1 MRVAKGNDE
10 ISRGW
15 TLSAFIGINNL
26 GRHATA
32 TAAEV
37 QDAIDRV
44 FQSGW
49 YILGKECEAFEREF
63 AEFCGV
69 SHCVGLANGTDA
81 IEMGLRALGIGPG
94 KRVVTVANAGFYTA
108 TALAAIGAEPV
119 FVDVDRDTKLMAL
132 DQLEAVLKA
141 GGIDAVV
148 VTHLYGL
155 LNDMDAILKLT
166 EPAGIPIFE
175 DCAQAHGARR
185 GERRAGSFGAA
196 ASFSFYPTKNLGA
209 IGDGGAL
216 VTKSSEIAEKVRR
229 LRQYGW
235 ESKYKVVTPGARN
248 SRLDEIQAAVL
259 RAKLPHVDRWNAKRR
274 DIASRYSTEIE
285 HPRVV
290 CPKSYGDDYVGHL
303 YVMTCEDRAGLQAHL
318 KAAGVGTDVHYPI
331 PDHRQPVLAPSSKDV
346 RLPVTEELA
355 DKVLTLPCYP
365 ELSDDE
371 VARIIAAINS
381 W

>member
-1 MRVAKGNDE
+1 V
-10 ISRGW
+10 
-15 TLSAFIGINNL
+15 SAFIGINNL

-37 QDAIDRV
+37 QDAIGRV

-69 SHCVGLANGTDA
+69 SHCIGLANGTDA
-81 IEMGLRALGIGPG
+81 IEMGLRALGVVSGS
-94 KRVVTVANAGFYTA
+94 RVVTVANAGFYTA

-119 FVDVDRDTKLMAL
+119 FVDVDHDTKLMAL
-132 DQLEAVLKA
+132 DQLEAVLAA
-141 GGIDAVV
+141 GDIHAVV

-166 EPAGIPIFE
+166 ERAGIPVFE
-175 DCAQAHGARR
+175 DCAQSHGAQR
-185 GERRAGSFGAA
+185 GGRRAGSFGAA

-216 VTKSSEIAEKVRR
+216 VTKSSDIADKVRR

-235 ESKYKVVTPGARN
+235 ESKYKVVTPGSRN

-259 RAKLPHVDRWNAKRR
+259 RAKLPHVDKWNAKRR

-285 HPRVV
+285 HPRVI
-290 CPKSYGDDYVGHL
+290 CPKTYGDDYVGHL
-303 YVMTCEDRAGLQAHL
+303 YVVACEDRAGLQAHL

-331 PDHRQPVLAPSSKDV
+331 PDHRQPVIAAHCKDV

-365 ELSDDE
+365 EISDDE
-371 VARIIAAINS
+371 VARIIAAVNS

>member
-1 MRVAKGNDE
+1 
-10 ISRGW
+10 
-15 TLSAFIGINNL
+15 LSTFIGINNL

-37 QDAIDRV
+37 QDAIRRV
-44 FQSGW
+44 FESGW
-49 YILGKECEAFEREF
+49 YILGRECEAFEQEF
-63 AEFCGV
+63 ADFCGV

-94 KRVVTVANAGFYTA
+94 KRVVTVSNAGFYTA
-108 TALAAIGAEPV
+108 TALASIGAEPV
-119 FVDVDRDTKLMAL
+119 FVDVDPDTKLMAL
-132 DQLEAVLKA
+132 DHLEVLLAA
-141 GGIDAVV
+141 GDIDAVV

-166 EPAGIPIFE
+166 EPAGIPVFE
-175 DCAQAHGARR
+175 DCAQAHGARQR
-185 GERRAGSFGAA
+185 QQRAGSFGVA

-216 VTKSSEIAEKVRR
+216 VTRSSDIAGKVRQ

-248 SRLDEIQAAVL
+248 SRLDELQAAVL
-259 RAKLPHVDRWNAKRR
+259 RAKLPFVDKWNARRR

-285 HPRVV
+285 HSRVA
-290 CPKSYGDDYVGHL
+290 CPKTYGEDYVGHL
-303 YVMTCEDRAGLQAHL
+303 YVVTCEDRTGLQAHL

-331 PDHRQPVLAPSSKDV
+331 PDHFQPVLGPSPKDV
-346 RLPVTEELA
+346 HLPVTEELA
-355 DKVLTLPCYP
+355 NKVLTLPCYP

-371 VARIIAAINS
+371 VTRVIAAVNS

>member
-1 MRVAKGNDE
+1 
-10 ISRGW
+10 
-15 TLSAFIGINNL
+15 LSIVIGINNL
-26 GRHATA
+26 GRHAEA

-37 QDAIDRV
+37 QDAIRRV
-44 FQSGW
+44 FDSGW
-49 YILGKECEAFEREF
+49 YILGRECEAFEQEF
-63 AEFCGV
+63 ADFCGV

-94 KRVVTVANAGFYTA
+94 KRVATVANAGFYTA
-108 TALAAIGAEPV
+108 TALASIGAEPV
-119 FVDVDRDTKLMAL
+119 FVDVDRDTKLMAV
-132 DQLEAVLKA
+132 DHLEAVLAA

-155 LNDMDAILKLT
+155 LNDMEAIFRLT
-166 EPAGIPIFE
+166 ELARIPVFE

-185 GERRAGSFGAA
+185 GRQRAGSFGAA

-216 VTKSSEIAEKVRR
+216 VTGSSDIAGKVRQ

-235 ESKYKVVTPGARN
+235 QSKYRVVTPGARN
-248 SRLDEIQAAVL
+248 SRLDELQAAVL
-259 RAKLPHVDRWNAKRR
+259 RAKLPFLDRWNARRR
-274 DIASRYSTEIE
+274 DIALRYSTEIK
-285 HPRVV
+285 HPRVA
-290 CPKSYGDDYVGHL
+290 CPTTYGDDYVGHL
-303 YVMTCEDRAGLQAHL
+303 YVITCEDRIGLQDHL

-331 PDHRQPVLAPSSKDV
+331 PDHRQPVLGRRDV
-346 RLPVTEELA
+346 SLPVTEELA

-365 ELSDDE
+365 ELSNDE
-371 VARIIAAINS
+371 VSRVIAAVNS

>member
-1 MRVAKGNDE
+1 M
-10 ISRGW
+10 S
-15 TLSAFIGINNL
+15 TFIGINNL

-37 QDAIDRV
+37 QDAIGRV

-49 YILGKECEAFEREF
+49 YILGKECEAFEQEF

-69 SHCVGLANGTDA
+69 SHCLGLANGTDA
-81 IEMGLRALGIGPG
+81 IEMGLRALGVGPG
-94 KRVVTVANAGFYTA
+94 SRVVTVANAGFYTA

-132 DQLEAVLKA
+132 DQLEAVLAA

-148 VTHLYGL
+148 ITHLYGL

-166 EPAGIPIFE
+166 KPAGIPVFE
-175 DCAQAHGARR
+175 DCAQSHGARR
-185 GERRAGSFGAA
+185 GGRRAGSFGDA

-216 VTKSSEIAEKVRR
+216 VTKSSDVADKVRR

-285 HPRVV
+285 HPRVG
-290 CPKSYGDDYVGHL
+290 CPKTYGDDYVGHL
-303 YVMTCEDRAGLQAHL
+303 YVVTCEDRGGLQAHL

-331 PDHRQPVLAPSSKDV
+331 PDHRQPIIAANSRDV

-371 VARIIAAINS
+371 VATIIAAVNS